1 MKKTI
6 ILLLLATLQM
16 IGAYAQNPT
25 LARKVLDKTASIVG
39 NRKDATARFT
49 VSGSKIGSDQ

>member
-39 NRKDATARFT
+39 NRKGATARFT
-49 VSGSKIGSDQ
+49 VS